1 MMDFKPRIDDETTEK
16 SEILENTLSL
26 EDFFISDLLLLDTE
40 QIEKLVSD
48 LSSENKIILTK

>member
-26 EDFFISDLLLLDTE
+26 GDFFISDLLLLDTE